1 MTRSLS
7 TADPA
12 SADAL
17 RRAAYRLA
25 DAARQVEAALARTPA
40 NTPTWAD
47 LRWAHARLT
56 AVLRLAPD
64 PDQGEEPAPPA
75 LPPLPASQGR
85 QPYGTRVPRNLWPLE
100 LETAGWLHLEVRASR
115 RWVPPGSDGRRSE
128 RMTLTD
134 AWAALRAQ
142 GGGQPPP
149 SP

>member
-1 MTRSLS
+1 MS
-7 TADPA
+7 TAEPA
-12 SADAL
+12 RADAL
-17 RRAAYRLA
+17 RRAAYTI
-25 DAARQVEAALARTPA
+25 AAATQQVEAALAHAPA

-64 PDQGEEPAPPA
+64 PDQGEPPEHSPSPTLPAP
-75 LPPLPASQGR
+75 QGR

-100 LETAGWLHLEVRASR
+100 LEAAGWLHLEVRASR

>member
-1 MTRSLS
+1 MT
-7 TADPA
+7 APA
-12 SADAL
+12 AVDAL
-17 RRAAYRLA
+17 RRAAYTI
-25 DAARQVEAALARTPA
+25 AAATQQVEAALARTPA

-64 PDQGEEPAPPA
+64 PDPGEPAPPA
-75 LPPLPASQGR
+75 LPALPAPQGR
-85 QPYGTRVPRNLWPLE
+85 QPYGTRVLRNSWPLK
-100 LETAGWLHLEVRASR
+100 LEAAGWLHLEVRTSR
-115 RWVPPGSDGRRSE
+115 RWVPPGSDGRQSE